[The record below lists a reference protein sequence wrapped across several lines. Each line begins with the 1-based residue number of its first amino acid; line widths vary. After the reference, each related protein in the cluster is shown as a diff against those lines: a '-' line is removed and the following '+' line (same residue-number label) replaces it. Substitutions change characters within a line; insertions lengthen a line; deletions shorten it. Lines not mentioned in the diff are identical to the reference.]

1 MLVCSLL
8 LDPIL
13 GGEMF
18 DDACWTDRKS
28 DIGDV
33 EIECQDK
40 ALTGNAHDM
49 GPQFSQ
55 FAGDITRIKIYKNS
69 LSGTIPT
76 QLGQLSKLVAY
87 VDYRNQI
94 SGTLP
99 TELALLTEMTEIN
112 VYKNYM
118 SGTIP
123 SGLTQDWNNFVIM
136 NNGFTG
142 CVPIELTVCSDEL
155 PNNSVNGYCSMSTQG
170 SPGIDGNC
178 VLSPSPPSPRS
189 PPSPPSSGQRVPCGQ
204 FVGGA
209 STADQ
214 GRYVCAKEVPNKL
227 FNANANR
234 AELFNAHEHSTMFQC
249 SPAALP
255 EGVYSDPTRMLDAHV
270 YELEA
275 KKTGHSPCPSDKEFV
290 IAGIAQ
296 VEVPTCACNVYTGG
310 VQPEPDSIMCETV
323 RPSVLF
329 GTVKSRVECSPTNE
343 DDSAVGG
350 EAGGAETYH
359 RCRSD
364 STPCTWD
371 GHVGA

>member
-1 MLVCSLL
+1 
-8 LDPIL
+8 
-13 GGEMF
+13 MF
-18 DDACWTDRKS
+18 R
-28 DIGDV
+28 
-33 EIECQDK
+33 
-40 ALTGNAHDM
+40 L
-49 GPQFSQ
+49 
-55 FAGDITRIKIYKNS
+55 
-69 LSGTIPT
+69 
-76 QLGQLSKLVAY
+76 
-87 VDYRNQI
+87 
-94 SGTLP
+94 
-99 TELALLTEMTEIN
+99 LALLAPLAALSN
-112 VYKNYM
+112 V
-118 SGTIP
+118 
-123 SGLTQDWNNFVIM
+123 V
-136 NNGFTG
+136 
-142 CVPIELTVCSDEL
+142 
-155 PNNSVNGYCSMSTQG
+155 
-170 SPGIDGNC
+170 
-178 VLSPSPPSPRS
+178 SPSTLRS
-189 PPSPPSSGQRVPCGQ
+189 KVQYPGDHGLLRVPCGQ

-323 RPSVLF
+323 KPSVLF

-364 STPCTWD
+364 STPCIVAPTVAPTNGCKGQNEICSGNSD
-371 GHVGA
+371 CCRGGFCCFAPNCQSLEEDVCDFS